1 MPVEPI
7 FELFRRLR
15 KHLVTLSLQ
24 GAFALCRVVK
34 KNEQGLKM
42 RDPQGEPKAKKVG
55 SSSSNVDFTSNVVS
69 NEPSNISFGMSSQAS
84 YLYNNGNQYSTPI
97 ASPYQV
103 TTVSELEPAASLES
117 NPPSHW
123 ISPELILDSSKV

>member
-15 KHLVTLSLQ
+15 KHLVTLFLQ

-42 RDPQGEPKAKKVG
+42 SDPQGEPKAKKVG
-55 SSSSNVDFTSNVVS
+55 SSSSNVDFTSNV
-69 NEPSNISFGMSSQAS
+69 NISFGMSSQAS